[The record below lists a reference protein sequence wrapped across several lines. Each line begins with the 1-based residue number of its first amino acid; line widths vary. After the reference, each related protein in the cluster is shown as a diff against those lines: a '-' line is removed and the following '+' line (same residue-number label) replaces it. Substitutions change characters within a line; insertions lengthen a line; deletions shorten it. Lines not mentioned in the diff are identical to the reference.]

1 MSWLKIS
8 DKDGGIYAKEPDPDP
23 AVIVSVAEIE
33 AEIKELQARIDS
45 IHLIDIPKDASDE
58 IKEAI
63 NYKNGMLVATDIVP
77 MQSRLEQKQAFLEE
91 ITNG

>member
-8 DKDGGIYAKEPDPDP
+8 DKDGGVYAKEPDNDP
-23 AVIVSVAEIE
+23 EQIVSVAEIE

-45 IHLIDIPKDASDE
+45 VHLIEIPKDASDE
-58 IKEAI
+58 IKTII
-63 NYKNGMLVATDIVP
+63 NEKNGFLVANDIAP
-77 MQSRLEQKQAFLEE
+77 LQNELEQKQLLLSE